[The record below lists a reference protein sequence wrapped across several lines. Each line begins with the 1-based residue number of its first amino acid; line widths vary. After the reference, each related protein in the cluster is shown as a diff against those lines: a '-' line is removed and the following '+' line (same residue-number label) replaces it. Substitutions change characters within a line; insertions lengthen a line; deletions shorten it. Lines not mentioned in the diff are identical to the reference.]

1 MRKNIIRGFCA
12 VVMALM
18 LLAASGCA
26 GYFEYMKRSSRPYG
40 NMSQTITR
48 YDSKDYDVLGMVMA
62 QGYSRCILGILTEG
76 EEGEAL
82 LWNEARRLY
91 GDRVTGMK
99 DISISYDYQSV
110 LAPIFSEIHTTYVGT
125 AVRDK

>member
-1 MRKNIIRGFCA
+1 MRKNMVRGFCVCVTA
-12 VVMALM
+12 MM
-18 LLAASGCA
+18 LLSATGCA

-40 NMSQTITR
+40 NMTQTITR
-48 YDSKDYDVLGMVMA
+48 YDSKDYEVLGIVMA
-62 QGYSRCILGILTEG
+62 QGYSRCILGILAEG

-99 DISISYDYQSV
+99 DISISYDYQSI
-110 LAPIFSEIHTTYVGT
+110 LAPVFSEVHTTYVGT